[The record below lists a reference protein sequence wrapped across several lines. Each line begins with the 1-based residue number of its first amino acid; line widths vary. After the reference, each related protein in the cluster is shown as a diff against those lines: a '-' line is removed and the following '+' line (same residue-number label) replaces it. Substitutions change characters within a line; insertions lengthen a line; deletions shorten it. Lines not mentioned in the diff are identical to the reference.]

1 MPFAPSLCR
10 PLICAVALS
19 AAPAALAETPR
30 ELLTAAFQTSDKA
43 RALSLIGQA
52 ISAADRI
59 LMTAP
64 NDHEAVLQRA
74 VAIGYRAKLTRSRAD
89 ARSSL
94 SAFEALAA
102 RNPRD
107 AEAQMVIAG
116 WHLDA
121 IDQLGSFIARTVLGA
136 KEQVGEAALG
146 KAVALGGNRA
156 FYSGLAALMR
166 IRADHNDVAGALALA
181 ERAANAPAPATARRP
196 PPRRASCCRS
206 ASCRNSATAACSIG
220 RMTSCRISPE
230 GWLCVSRSKRPS
242 TMNLPGPP
250 TY

>member
-10 PLICAVALS
+10 PIICAVALA

-30 ELLTAAFQTSDKA
+30 ELLTAAAFQTSDKA

-52 ISAADRI
+52 ISAAARI

-156 FYSGLAALMR
+156 FYPGLAALMR

-181 ERAANAPAPATARRP
+181 ERAANAPAPAPLDQLMKRNAAAILPALRAGNGKAAAAQARKLLP
-196 PPRRASCCRS
+196 F
-206 ASCRNSATAACSIG
+206 G
-220 RMTSCRISPE
+220 KLPE
-230 GWLCVSRSKRPS
+230 
-242 TMNLPGPP
+242 
-250 TY
+250 

>member
-19 AAPAALAETPR
+19 TAPAALAETPR
-30 ELLTAAFQTSDKA
+30 ELLTAAAFQTSDKA

-52 ISAADRI
+52 ISAVDRI

-89 ARSSL
+89 ARASL
-94 SAFEALAA
+94 GTFEALAA

-121 IDQLGSFIARTVLGA
+121 IDQLGSFVARTVLGA

-146 KAVALGGNRA
+146 RAVALGGNRA
-156 FYSGLAALMR
+156 FYPGLAALMR

-181 ERAANAPAPATARRP
+181 ERAANAPAPAPLDQLMKRNAAAILPALRAGNGKAAASQARKLLP
-196 PPRRASCCRS
+196 F
-206 ASCRNSATAACSIG
+206 G
-220 RMTSCRISPE
+220 RLAE
-230 GWLCVSRSKRPS
+230 
-242 TMNLPGPP
+242 
-250 TY
+250 